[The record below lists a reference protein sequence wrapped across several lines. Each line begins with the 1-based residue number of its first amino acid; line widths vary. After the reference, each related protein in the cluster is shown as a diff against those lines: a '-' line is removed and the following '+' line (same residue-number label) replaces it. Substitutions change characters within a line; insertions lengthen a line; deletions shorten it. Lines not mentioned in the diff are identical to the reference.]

1 MRITLKCRP
10 EQAAG
15 IADSLAEVTEARR
28 RYEEAQERANHFC
41 AGVVV
46 GLVPQ
51 GTGVVSAEPETGH
64 VVVQTP
70 EEANASTP

>member
-1 MRITLKCRP
+1 MKCRP

-15 IADSLAEVTEARR
+15 IVDVLSEVADARR

-46 GLVPQ
+46 GLVPE
-51 GTGVVSAEPETGH
+51 GTGVLSADPETGH
-64 VVVQTP
+64 VIVQTP
-70 EEANASTP
+70 EEHASTA